1 MAPLYVRLKVA
12 IAGIVLF
19 SSILSAQQA
28 ARPGIAVRAAA
39 RPTRNIQ
46 SLINGVAVDGDQM
59 PLKYASVRLRNLGVN
74 AIEQVATANELGEFS
89 FPVRPGI
96 PYVVEIADQA
106 GRVVAV
112 GDVVLANVGEVA
124 GAVVALPSR
133 PPALAAMFGD
143 TASSVISAATGIGV
157 TVVDPALPKVSP
169 TR

>member
-1 MAPLYVRLKVA
+1 MRH
-12 IAGIVLF
+12 
-19 SSILSAQQA
+19 
-28 ARPGIAVRAAA
+28 
-39 RPTRNIQ
+39 IQ
-46 SLINGVAVDGDQM
+46 SLINGVAVDGKQM
-59 PLKYASVRLRNLGVN
+59 PLKYASVRLRNLGEN
-74 AIEQVATANELGEFS
+74 TIEQVATANDLGEFS
-89 FPVRPGI
+89 FSVRPGI

-133 PPALAAMFGD
+133 LPALATVFGD
-143 TASSVISAATGIGV
+143 TASSVISAATGIGL